1 MYRRYLT
8 RIVKVIVIDVDLE
21 VEETIST
28 NKCLSSS
35 AHSVISNASN
45 STAFFDDIS
54 IIFENSICK
63 TIQLIIN
70 TYMSNI
76 EMYEG
81 NKNFFLCLK
90 NLRLKPILVKLICY
104 VRWTP
109 RFFSF
114 LETISWKKE
123 IKDRLAFGMQS
134 DSS

>member
-28 NKCLSSS
+28 NKCLSSP

-45 STAFFDDIS
+45 STAFFDDMS

-63 TIQLIIN
+63 TIQPLIN

-81 NKNFFLCLK
+81 NKNFFLYLK
-90 NLRLKPILVKLICY
+90 NLRLKPILVKLFFVIF
-104 VRWTP
+104 RR
-109 RFFSF
+109 RFKSRKNYECHC
-114 LETISWKKE
+114 LHNSK
-123 IKDRLAFGMQS
+123 RQS
-134 DSS
+134 AVKYHY